1 MTDNFKE
8 TGAVGFA
15 RINLSRQ
22 PTAAEIQRGIDA
34 TMRDVVRRDARHN
47 PQTVGASP
55 SVTPVGAAPV
65 VGPVTGGTGWRD
77 YGPLQSPPGQDAI
90 ERIAN
95 ALAGPVRGTRPK
107 PKPEAEGK

>member
-1 MTDNFKE
+1 MKDDRFKE

-34 TMRDVVRRDARHN
+34 TMRDVIRRDARHN
-47 PQTVGASP
+47 PQAIGSSP
-55 SVTPVGAAPV
+55 SVTVQGAAPV
-65 VGPVTGGTGWRD
+65 VGGPSSGWRD

-95 ALAGPVRGTRPK
+95 ALAGPVRGQRPK
-107 PKPEAEGK
+107 EAKQ